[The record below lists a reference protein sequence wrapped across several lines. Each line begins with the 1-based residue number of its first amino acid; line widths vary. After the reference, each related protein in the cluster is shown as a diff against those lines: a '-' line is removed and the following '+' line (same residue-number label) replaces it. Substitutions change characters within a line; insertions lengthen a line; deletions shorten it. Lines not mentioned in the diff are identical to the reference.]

1 MRGSC
6 ESGGLF
12 CLSKARGVLLG
23 LATLIIA
30 IVHAPYEPA
39 EGSFLLFLRFFGSG
53 AVDIFLLLSGM
64 GLWFSFSKNGNVLSF
79 WKKRL
84 LRLLPPLLPILL
96 VCAVFTADG
105 AVDFLMKLSL
115 VDLWVTGDRTF
126 WYFSLLVLLYL
137 FFPFIF
143 KTVKKWGVRA
153 VLAAA
158 VLTAGISV
166 LLYFVFPTV
175 FSHVEIALL
184 RVPVFFFGIWIG
196 KYVAA
201 DRRMPPTGVTVVSY
215 LLLSAVLYFIW
226 EMPIVGRLLNG
237 AAGVLF
243 ALALAPFLAK
253 RRGAL
258 LPGALSKLG
267 IYSAE
272 YYLIQEKFQLMM
284 MRLGKLRPDIF
295 LPVTGEPL
303 VFVPLSLIL
312 TLVFAA
318 MLHHGVEWLLGA
330 ISGRKQRGGASL
342 GGEKQ

>member
-1 MRGSC
+1 M
-6 ESGGLF
+6 
-12 CLSKARGVLLG
+12 
-23 LATLIIA
+23 
-30 IVHAPYEPA
+30 
-39 EGSFLLFLRFFGSG
+39 
-53 AVDIFLLLSGM
+53 SGM
-64 GLWFSFSKNGNVLSF
+64 GLWFSFSKNGNVFSF
-79 WKKRL
+79 WQKRL

-105 AVDFLMKLSL
+105 VFDFLMKLFL

-126 WYFSLLVLLYL
+126 WYFSLLVLFYL
-137 FFPFIF
+137 FFPLIF
-143 KTVKKWGVRA
+143 KAVKRWGVRA

-175 FSHVEIALL
+175 FSRVEIALL
-184 RVPVFFFGIWIG
+184 RVPVFFFGTWIG

-201 DRRMPPTGVTVVSY
+201 DRRMPSMGVAAASY
-215 LLLSAVLYFIW
+215 LLLSVVLYFVW
-226 EMPIVGRLLNG
+226 ETPIVGRLLNG

-253 RRGAL
+253 RKGAI
-258 LPGALSKLG
+258 LPRTLSRLG

-272 YYLIQEKFQLMM
+272 YYLIQEKYQLMM

-303 VFVPLSLIL
+303 VFVPLSLFL
-312 TLVFAA
+312 TLVFA
-318 MLHHGVEWLLGA
+318 MILHHGTE
-330 ISGRKQRGGASL
+330 
-342 GGEKQ
+342 